1 MTGASGKRNRMI
13 ASKIILKY
21 PTWLVLISLFLHV
34 STSQAQQPSKEPD
47 KAVLSPVVSTENDKS
62 TENRRIDRLGEG
74 STDQWEMDLALPS
87 EIPTDTTNSGETAL
101 PDEEQNRQLQQL
113 LSDLAQKPG
122 DGLLLEQ
129 LNTLLLDVLVQ
140 ANSMIDGGSSKQAGQ
155 LLSVI
160 QSIDPALTGLNAVKK
175 RLLTINEIDKLL
187 SAGNVAL
194 ESGRLLEPENNN
206 ALYYFNAAVKKDPRS
221 QPAHQGLSR
230 LQKMLVELA
239 LESARELDF
248 DTAEAWLLDASAAW
262 ENQDAVEASRVEIAT
277 FKQEYAD
284 ELELKAIGSMNSG
297 NYNFADFHI
306 IDLIALGGQE
316 ERVEALRERLEE
328 ARHYGGFEPGQ
339 IISDEL
345 LQSGGMAPD
354 IVIIAAG
361 SYLMGSRP
369 GSTIAKDHE
378 KPQHRITIQHGFGMG
393 VREVTVDEYRLF
405 VERSGYRT
413 AAERSGKSRIYDESA
428 GRLSY
433 KDGINWQHDYRG
445 REAKPGM
452 PVLHVTADDAR
463 VYARWLSA
471 ETGKRYRLPSEAEYE
486 YVARAGGNGT
496 YWWGE
501 GPPTEAVENLTGERD
516 KSPEKR
522 QWTTS
527 FKRYGDGHWGP
538 APSGSFEDAELTH
551 PMGVLDISGNVSEWT
566 EDCWHQN
573 YVKAPGD
580 GSAWVNPGC
589 NRYVA
594 RGGYWAS
601 APEQSRAAYRIPAK
615 ADSHGPVIGFRIAR
629 DL

>member
-1 MTGASGKRNRMI
+1 MF
-13 ASKIILKY
+13 ASKFILKY
-21 PTWLVLISLFLHV
+21 PTWLILFSLLFYA
-34 STSQAQQPSKEPD
+34 SISQAQQQSEE
-47 KAVLSPVVSTENDKS
+47 STQNEIS

-87 EIPTDTTNSGETAL
+87 EAPATSTNSVESAL

-113 LSDLAQKPG
+113 LSSLAQKPG
-122 DGLLLEQ
+122 EGLLLEQ
-129 LNTLLLDVLVQ
+129 LNTLLSDVLDQ
-140 ANSMIDGGSSKQAGQ
+140 ANHLIDTGSSKQAGQ
-155 LLSVI
+155 LLSLI
-160 QSIDPALTGLNAVKK
+160 QSIDPALPGLNASKR
-175 RLLTINEIDKLL
+175 RLLTSDEIDKLV
-187 SAGNVAL
+187 SEGNAAL
-194 ESGRLLEPENNN
+194 ESSRLLEPENNS
-206 ALYYFNAAVKKDPRS
+206 ALYYFNAAVKKDPQS
-221 QPAHQGLSR
+221 QPAQQGLAR

-239 LESARELDF
+239 LDSARELDF
-248 DTAEAWLLDASAAW
+248 ETAETWLQDASAVR
-262 ENQDAVEASRVEIAT
+262 ENQDMVEAGRIEIAT
-277 FKQEYAD
+277 FKQEYAV

-316 ERVEALRERLEE
+316 DTVEFLRERLEE

-339 IISDEL
+339 VFSDEL
-345 LQSGGMAPD
+345 LQSGGKAPE

-369 GSTIAKDHE
+369 GSTVAKDHE
-378 KPQHRITIQHGFGMG
+378 KPQHRITIQHGFGLG

-405 VERSGYRT
+405 VEHSGYRT
-413 AAERSGKSRIYDESA
+413 AAEQSGRSRIYDEVA

-433 KDGINWQHDYRG
+433 KDGVNWQHDYRG
-445 REAKPGM
+445 RKAKPDM
-452 PVLHVTADDAR
+452 PVLHVNLEDAR
-463 VYARWLSA
+463 VYARWLST
-471 ETGKRYRLPSEAEYE
+471 ETGRRYRLPSEAEYE

-501 GPPTEAVENLTGERD
+501 GTPTEAVENLTGERD
-516 KSPEKR
+516 KSPKKR

-527 FKRYGDGHWGP
+527 FKRYSDGHWGP
-538 APSGSFEDAELTH
+538 APAGSFRDAELTH
-551 PMGVLDISGNVSEWT
+551 PMGVLDIAGNVSEWT

-573 YVKAPGD
+573 YIKAPAD

-589 NRYVA
+589 NRHVA

-601 APEQSRAAYRIPAK
+601 APEQSRAAFRIAAK
-615 ADSHGPVIGFRIAR
+615 ADSYGPVIGFRIAR

>member
-1 MTGASGKRNRMI
+1 MF

-21 PTWLVLISLFLHV
+21 PTWLVLFSLFLYA
-34 STSQAQQPSKEPD
+34 SFSQAQQQSKEPD
-47 KAVLSPVVSTENDKS
+47 KALLSPAESTEIDNS

-74 STDQWEMDLALPS
+74 STDQWEMDLALPRQA
-87 EIPTDTTNSGETAL
+87 PAALTNSVESAL

-113 LSDLAQKPG
+113 LSSLAQKPG
-122 DGLLLEQ
+122 EGLLLEQ
-129 LNTLLLDVLVQ
+129 LNTLLLDVLDQ
-140 ANSMIDGGSSKQAGQ
+140 ANSMIDGGYSKQAGQ

-160 QSIDPALTGLNAVKK
+160 QSIDPALTGLNAARK
-175 RLLTINEIDKLL
+175 RLLTLNEISKLL
-187 SAGNVAL
+187 GAGNAAL
-194 ESGRLLEPENNN
+194 ESGRLLEPEDSS
-206 ALYYFNAAVKKDPRS
+206 ALYYFNAAVKKDPRNQS
-221 QPAHQGLSR
+221 AQKALAR
-230 LQKMLVELA
+230 LQKTLVELA
-239 LESARELDF
+239 LEFARELDF
-248 DTAEAWLLDASAAW
+248 ETADTWLQSASAVQ
-262 ENQDAVEASRVEIAT
+262 ENQDAVEASRIEIAT
-277 FKQEYAD
+277 FKQEYAV
-284 ELELKAIGSMNSG
+284 ELELKAIGSMNTG

-316 ERVEALRERLEE
+316 DRVEFLRERLEE

-345 LQSGGMAPD
+345 LQSGGRAPE

-361 SYLMGSRP
+361 SYLMGSRQR
-369 GSTIAKDHE
+369 STVAKDHE
-378 KPQHRITIQHGFGMG
+378 KPQHRITIQHGFGLG

-405 VERSGYRT
+405 VESSGYRT
-413 AAERSGKSRIYDESA
+413 VAERSGRSRIYDEAA

-433 KDGINWQHDYRG
+433 KDGVNWQHDYRG
-445 REAKPGM
+445 RKAKPGM
-452 PVLHVTADDAR
+452 PVLHVTVGDAR
-463 VYARWLSA
+463 VYARWLAA

-501 GPPTEAVENLTGERD
+501 GPPSEAVENLTGERD
-516 KSPEKR
+516 KSPAKR

-527 FKRYGDGHWGP
+527 FKKYGDGHWGP
-538 APSGSFEDAELTH
+538 ALAGSFKDAELTH
-551 PMGVLDISGNVSEWT
+551 PMGVLDIAGNVSEWT

-573 YVKAPGD
+573 YVKAPAD

-601 APEQSRAAYRIPAK
+601 APEQSRAAFRIAAK